1 MKEFIIK
8 NTDIWKIFLKYYRSD
23 EEIVF
28 LHSSQVT
35 ENEHYSILA
44 HKPYK
49 KVSKYKGQVFF
60 NGEKKKFN
68 FLDAVD
74 LLKDERVERP
84 KNWPFYPELLGFVSY
99 EQDPACFA
107 AYDEVLL
114 FDHITKLLRVVQF
127 EQTDGQ
133 YWLTE
138 SEEIEVDS
146 EIEFDNQNSIKDCL
160 I

>member
-28 LHSSQVT
+28 LHSSQAT

-74 LLKDERVERP
+74 LLNLMRLP
-84 KNWPFYPELLGFVSY
+84 PPSTCSPYP
-99 EQDPACFA
+99 A
-107 AYDEVLL
+107 L
-114 FDHITKLLRVVQF
+114 FRSL
-127 EQTDGQ
+127 
-133 YWLTE
+133 
-138 SEEIEVDS
+138 
-146 EIEFDNQNSIKDCL
+146 
-160 I
+160 

>member
-1 MKEFIIK
+1 M
-8 NTDIWKIFLKYYRSD
+8 
-23 EEIVF
+23 
-28 LHSSQVT
+28 
-35 ENEHYSILA
+35 
-44 HKPYK
+44 
-49 KVSKYKGQVFF
+49 
-60 NGEKKKFN
+60 
-68 FLDAVD
+68 
-74 LLKDERVERP
+74 LKDERVERP

-114 FDHITKLLRVVQF
+114 FDHRTKLLRVVQF

-146 EIEFDNQNSIKDCL
+146 EIEFDGQNGIGAIFIDQTRQEYIASIKNYK
-160 I
+160 II

>member
-28 LHSSQVT
+28 LHSSQAT

-74 LLKDERVERP
+74 LLKNEKVERP

-99 EQDPACFA
+99 EQDPAYFA
-107 AYDEVLL
+107 AMMKFYFLTIEQNGYGSCNLN
-114 FDHITKLLRVVQF
+114 KLMANI
-127 EQTDGQ
+127 G
-133 YWLTE
+133 
-138 SEEIEVDS
+138 
-146 EIEFDNQNSIKDCL
+146 
-160 I
+160 

>member
-8 NTDIWKIFLKYYRSD
+8 NTNIWKIFLKYYRSD

-35 ENEHYSILA
+35 EKEHYSILA

-114 FDHITKLLRVVQF
+114 FDHRTKLLRVVQF

-133 YWLTE
+133 YWLRL
-138 SEEIEVDS
+138 
-146 EIEFDNQNSIKDCL
+146 NRKKL
-160 I
+160 K